1 MSVMLGDVLLIQE
14 THKNAAAKIKDI
26 MMADCKTKGKE
37 HKYIVAISGESG
49 SGKSELSHSLAKLL
63 KPEKIRVKIIHT
75 DNYYKVPPLLRTE
88 WRKNQGPESI
98 GIDEYDWNLIHQNI
112 REFKEDREAMM
123 PCIDIIP
130 EQVDKLITDFQKV
143 DVLVIDG
150 LYAINTDQVDLR
162 VFIDLTYHETKMT
175 QIIRGKEPLNDWR
188 SLVLE
193 REHLNVS
200 SLRVK
205 ADLIV
210 NKNYQV
216 VPANGKFKDLFKKNG
231 FKKNGL
237 KKNGF

>member
-1 MSVMLGDVLLIQE
+1 MLGDILLILE
-14 THKNAAAKIKDI
+14 THKQAAARIKEI
-26 MMADCKTKGKE
+26 MMKDYATKAKG

-88 WRKNQGPESI
+88 WRRTQGSESI

-130 EQVDKLITDFQKV
+130 EQIDKLITDFKKV
-143 DVLVIDG
+143 DVLVVDG
-150 LYAINTDQVDLR
+150 LYAIKTDNVDLR
-162 VFIDLTYHETKMT
+162 VFIDLTYHETKMI
-175 QIIRGKEPLNDWR
+175 QIIRGKEPMNEWR
-188 SLVLE
+188 AKVLE

-200 SLRVK
+200 SLRSI

-210 NKNYQV
+210 NKNYEV
-216 VPANGKFKDLFKKNG
+216 VPANGKFKALFK
-231 FKKNGL
+231 
-237 KKNGF
+237 